1 MGSHSFQ
8 LIEEIDAVEGLTD
21 FDILDTHVGDE
32 PRVDDVYDLS
42 QCDDEVRTPREN
54 EGYENFDNDSQP
66 IDGKTFNTLEAA
78 YDFYNRYAL
87 LNGFGTRK
95 HNAHKIRATGAIF
108 RRQFVCNKEGFKKVD
123 DKRPNVNEKR
133 HRDLRIGCEAMMQ
146 VTLSKMFITI
156 LSLLFHQSTIV
167 QTYVKSLV
175 SDLNHEGLKA
185 SQITRVV
192 NVMKPSEEADVTPRQ
207 CSSIIRIERKNNV
220 GKECYGIIKHFQE
233 KATWVDLNDKYDLKE
248 NWWIQ
253 NMYNIRA
260 HWAKPFLKDTFFASM
275 TTSGRSES
283 IHSFFDGYVNS
294 NTMLNEFV
302 VKYDNAVYNRRYA
315 EEDEDFKTMNSRAVL
330 SSDHPIEARVGEC
343 YTRSVFEIFK
353 KEWNASVSCSH
364 ITLSKETD
372 VTRYRVGLITVD
384 KEKWRT
390 VHYYSSENVNA
401 TCSCA
406 KFETAGILCK
416 HIIYILKKKKITDL
430 PEYYILPRWTIHA
443 RYKVGDVGD
452 RMDEIGRHSTDKE
465 VRFLT
470 LWFVR
475 AKFSKAIDNGR
486 NCPSEIHE
494 IDAWLSSFLEKQAAR
509 NNVEKLVGDK
519 MVSQVGSSICVS
531 QTESMHQISI
541 RDPAAPIKTKGRP
554 KVATRLKSSIELA
567 KEEKTQRTCAYCHGK
582 GHYRT
587 GCAKRKVCKFR
598 AGSIFPFLMNM
609 KLFRH
614 FDVAIHMFLRFNCN
628 SLKAK
633 TPIISSESGLDMHNY
648 IKPEIDAVSQK
659 AYLLASNVIA
669 LIEAMDCKSSGSA
682 NSFATSRIAA
692 SLASTPRSSTI
703 ILYKVI
709 IYSKKSIYCEIN
721 LLCRTGN
728 LSTMI
733 WRKWQC
739 CGGDRFD

>member
-1 MGSHSFQ
+1 MTHSRSTSMGSHSFQ

-95 HNAHKIRATGAIF
+95 HNAHKIRATSAIF
-108 RRQFVCNKEGFKKVD
+108 RRQFVCNKEGFKKVN

-133 HRDLRIGCEAMMQ
+133 CRDLRTGCEAMMQ
-146 VTLSKMFITI
+146 VTLSKMLGVWVVDKFQDVHNHPLTTTPSKVIKHRSHSKYHRTN
-156 LSLLFHQSTIV
+156 V
-167 QTYVKSLV
+167 CKSLV

-207 CSSIIRIERKNNV
+207 
-220 GKECYGIIKHFQE
+220 Y
-233 KATWVDLNDKYDLKE
+233 
-248 NWWIQ
+248 
-253 NMYNIRA
+253 
-260 HWAKPFLKDTFFASM
+260 
-275 TTSGRSES
+275 
-283 IHSFFDGYVNS
+283 
-294 NTMLNEFV
+294 
-302 VKYDNAVYNRRYA
+302 
-315 EEDEDFKTMNSRAVL
+315 FKTMNSRAVL

-372 VTRYRVGLITVD
+372 VTWYRVGLITVD

-452 RMDEIGRHSTDKE
+452 RMDEIGRHSTDKG
-465 VRFLT
+465 VSFLT
-470 LWFVR
+470 LWSVR

-567 KEEKTQRTCAYCHGK
+567 KEEKKQRTCAYCHGK

-587 GCAKRKVCKFR
+587 GCAKRKDQCKK
-598 AGSIFPFLMNM
+598 G
-609 KLFRH
+609 
-614 FDVAIHMFLRFNCN
+614 V
-628 SLKAK
+628 
-633 TPIISSESGLDMHNY
+633 
-648 IKPEIDAVSQK
+648 
-659 AYLLASNVIA
+659 
-669 LIEAMDCKSSGSA
+669 
-682 NSFATSRIAA
+682 
-692 SLASTPRSSTI
+692 
-703 ILYKVI
+703 
-709 IYSKKSIYCEIN
+709 
-721 LLCRTGN
+721 
-728 LSTMI
+728 
-733 WRKWQC
+733 
-739 CGGDRFD
+739 

>member
-1 MGSHSFQ
+1 MTHSGSTPMGSHSFQ

-133 HRDLRIGCEAMMQ
+133 RRDLRTGCEAMMQ
-146 VTLSKMFITI
+146 VTLSKKLGVWVVDKFQDVHNHPLTTTPSKVIKHRSHSKYHRTN
-156 LSLLFHQSTIV
+156 V
-167 QTYVKSLV
+167 CKSLV

-207 CSSIIRIERKNNV
+207 SHSNWTKSETVEDFEAR
-220 GKECYGIIKHFQE
+220 
-233 KATWVDLNDKYDLKE
+233 WVDLNDRYDLKE

-260 HWAKPFLKDTFFASM
+260 HWAKPFLKDTFFAGM

-330 SSDHPIEARVGEC
+330 SSDHPIEARVKEC

-452 RMDEIGRHSTDKE
+452 RMDEIGRHSTEKG
-465 VRFLT
+465 VSFLT
-470 LWFVR
+470 LWSVR

-486 NCPSEIHE
+486 NCPLEIHE

-554 KVATRLKSSIELA
+554 KVATRLKSSIELT
-567 KEEKTQRTCAYCHGK
+567 KEENKQRTYAYCHGK

-587 GCAKRKVCKFR
+587 GCAKRKDQCKK
-598 AGSIFPFLMNM
+598 G
-609 KLFRH
+609 
-614 FDVAIHMFLRFNCN
+614 V
-628 SLKAK
+628 
-633 TPIISSESGLDMHNY
+633 
-648 IKPEIDAVSQK
+648 
-659 AYLLASNVIA
+659 
-669 LIEAMDCKSSGSA
+669 
-682 NSFATSRIAA
+682 
-692 SLASTPRSSTI
+692 
-703 ILYKVI
+703 
-709 IYSKKSIYCEIN
+709 
-721 LLCRTGN
+721 
-728 LSTMI
+728 
-733 WRKWQC
+733 
-739 CGGDRFD
+739 

>member
-133 HRDLRIGCEAMMQ
+133 RRDLRTGCEAMMQ
-146 VTLSKMFITI
+146 VTLSKKLGVWVVDKFQDVHNHPLTTTPSKVIKHRSHSKYHRTN
-156 LSLLFHQSTIV
+156 V
-167 QTYVKSLV
+167 CKSLV

-207 CSSIIRIERKNNV
+207 SHSNWTKSETVEDFEAR
-220 GKECYGIIKHFQE
+220 
-233 KATWVDLNDKYDLKE
+233 WVDLNDKYDLKE

-260 HWAKPFLKDTFFASM
+260 HWAKPFLKDTFFAGM

-390 VHYYSSENVNA
+390 VHYCSLENINA

-452 RMDEIGRHSTDKE
+452 RMDEIGRHSTEKG
-465 VRFLT
+465 VSFLT
-470 LWFVR
+470 LWSVR

-567 KEEKTQRTCAYCHGK
+567 KEEKKQRTCAYCHGK

-587 GCAKRKVCKFR
+587 GCAKRKDHCKK
-598 AGSIFPFLMNM
+598 G
-609 KLFRH
+609 
-614 FDVAIHMFLRFNCN
+614 V
-628 SLKAK
+628 
-633 TPIISSESGLDMHNY
+633 
-648 IKPEIDAVSQK
+648 
-659 AYLLASNVIA
+659 
-669 LIEAMDCKSSGSA
+669 
-682 NSFATSRIAA
+682 
-692 SLASTPRSSTI
+692 
-703 ILYKVI
+703 
-709 IYSKKSIYCEIN
+709 
-721 LLCRTGN
+721 
-728 LSTMI
+728 
-733 WRKWQC
+733 
-739 CGGDRFD
+739 

>member
-8 LIEEIDAVEGLTD
+8 LIEEIDVVEGLTD

-133 HRDLRIGCEAMMQ
+133 RRDLRTGCEAMMQ
-146 VTLSKMFITI
+146 VTLSKMLGVWVVDKFQDVHNHPLTTTPSKVIKHRSHSKYHRTN
-156 LSLLFHQSTIV
+156 V
-167 QTYVKSLV
+167 CKSLV

-192 NVMKPSEEADVTPRQ
+192 NVMKPSEEAD
-207 CSSIIRIERKNNV
+207 
-220 GKECYGIIKHFQE
+220 
-233 KATWVDLNDKYDLKE
+233 
-248 NWWIQ
+248 
-253 NMYNIRA
+253 
-260 HWAKPFLKDTFFASM
+260 
-275 TTSGRSES
+275 
-283 IHSFFDGYVNS
+283 
-294 NTMLNEFV
+294 
-302 VKYDNAVYNRRYA
+302 
-315 EEDEDFKTMNSRAVL
+315 
-330 SSDHPIEARVGEC
+330 
-343 YTRSVFEIFK
+343 
-353 KEWNASVSCSH
+353 
-364 ITLSKETD
+364 
-372 VTRYRVGLITVD
+372 
-384 KEKWRT
+384 
-390 VHYYSSENVNA
+390 
-401 TCSCA
+401 
-406 KFETAGILCK
+406 
-416 HIIYILKKKKITDL
+416 
-430 PEYYILPRWTIHA
+430 
-443 RYKVGDVGD
+443 
-452 RMDEIGRHSTDKE
+452 
-465 VRFLT
+465 
-470 LWFVR
+470 
-475 AKFSKAIDNGR
+475 
-486 NCPSEIHE
+486 
-494 IDAWLSSFLEKQAAR
+494 
-509 NNVEKLVGDK
+509 
-519 MVSQVGSSICVS
+519 
-531 QTESMHQISI
+531 ISI
-541 RDPAAPIKTKGRP
+541 RDLAAPIKTKGHP
-554 KVATRLKSSIELA
+554 KVATRLKYSNELA
-567 KEEKTQRTCAYCHGK
+567 KEEKKQRTCAYCHGK

-609 KLFRH
+609 KLFRR

-703 ILYKVI
+703 ILYKV
-709 IYSKKSIYCEIN
+709 SPN
-721 LLCRTGN
+721 GL
-728 LSTMI
+728 
-733 WRKWQC
+733 
-739 CGGDRFD
+739 